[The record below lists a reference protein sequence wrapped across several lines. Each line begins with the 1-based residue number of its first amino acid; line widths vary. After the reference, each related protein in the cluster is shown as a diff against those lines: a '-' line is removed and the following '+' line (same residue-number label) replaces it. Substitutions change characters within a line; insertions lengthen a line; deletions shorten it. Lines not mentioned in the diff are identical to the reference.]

1 VAAGAVALTAVTGFM
16 ISTRAQVRATVADV
30 PGRVFTQAGVLPL
43 AATFTDASHGFVLV
57 ARCGAGRIANCVPH
71 VSVTSDGGATWV
83 QRGLP
88 AGSDGQH
95 GGQLIALAGERLVF
109 DQPDSFVGAMELGS
123 MATSGPQGQHSMDVT
138 TMSGYQP
145 ARRWLSPDAGRSW
158 REVPRQPAG
167 VVAEIPPGSR
177 LFYPTPAIAYATM
190 GPEPVGSSGVSFVR
204 SPVRAEVFGADG
216 TSVTLANP
224 PVGEAG
230 FVGAETARASDG
242 SIWVAARR
250 VVARTTVSGQTASDK
265 LTFLEADIQVSRD
278 RGRTWRSVT
287 LPPFRGQSGFTTGD
301 GHTLYLLDNES
312 GSAGLTFSRDAGASW
327 QTLELADP
335 ATGPVGRGP
344 RLASMAALADGTAL
358 VALDGGLQRFD
369 PRSATVTAVRT
380 GVTVMVVRPAGMW
393 AVASASDSMTH
404 LATSDGLTWRRI
416 SLG

>member
-1 VAAGAVALTAVTGFM
+1 
-16 ISTRAQVRATVADV
+16 
-30 PGRVFTQAGVLPL
+30 
-43 AATFTDASHGFVLV
+43 
-57 ARCGAGRIANCVPH
+57 VPH